1 MQAINANLKDE
12 LTQVIDQMENQ
23 ILKIYQKQ
31 ETKRAAEAE
40 LMDQVN
46 DKNLTLKEGQK
57 KFVYLKKSIKTMW
70 LELEQNY
77 NIDQIT
83 KMEDELRLK
92 QTKLGELQGEAKT
105 QSKVVNK
112 TAANLEK
119 INNTEEN
126 KAKADS
132 LT

>member
-1 MQAINANLKDE
+1 MQVINAALKDE
-12 LTQVIDQMENQ
+12 LTQVIEQMETQ
-23 ILKIYQKQ
+23 VLKIYQKQ

-46 DKNLTLKEGQK
+46 DKNQTLKVGQK
-57 KFVYLKKSIKTMW
+57 KFVQLKKSIKEMW
-70 LELEQNY
+70 VELEQNY

-105 QSKVVNK
+105 
-112 TAANLEK
+112 
-119 INNTEEN
+119 
-126 KAKADS
+126 
-132 LT
+132 

>member
-1 MQAINANLKDE
+1 
-12 LTQVIDQMENQ
+12 
-23 ILKIYQKQ
+23 
-31 ETKRAAEAE
+31 
-40 LMDQVN
+40 
-46 DKNLTLKEGQK
+46 
-57 KFVYLKKSIKTMW
+57 
-70 LELEQNY
+70 
-77 NIDQIT
+77 
-83 KMEDELRLK
+83 MEDELRLK

>member
-1 MQAINANLKDE
+1 MEVINASLKEE

-31 ETKRAAEAE
+31 EAKRAAEAE

-46 DKNLTLKEGQK
+46 DKNQTLKEGQK
-57 KFVYLKKSIKTMW
+57 KFIYLKKSIRTMW

-92 QTKLGELQGEAKT
+92 QTKLEELQGEAKT
-105 QSKVVNK
+105 
-112 TAANLEK
+112 
-119 INNTEEN
+119 
-126 KAKADS
+126 
-132 LT
+132 

>member
-1 MQAINANLKDE
+1 MQQMQAINANLKDE

-57 KFVYLKKSIKTMW
+57 KFTHLKKSIKTMW

-77 NIDQIT
+77 NID
-83 KMEDELRLK
+83 
-92 QTKLGELQGEAKT
+92 
-105 QSKVVNK
+105 
-112 TAANLEK
+112 
-119 INNTEEN
+119 
-126 KAKADS
+126 
-132 LT
+132 

>member
-1 MQAINANLKDE
+1 MQVINAALKDE
-12 LTQVIDQMENQ
+12 LTQVIEPMETQ
-23 ILKIYQKQ
+23 VLKIYQKQ

-46 DKNLTLKEGQK
+46 EKNQTLKVGQK
-57 KFVYLKKSIKTMW
+57 KFVQLKKSIKEMW
-70 LELEQNY
+70 VELEQNY

-105 QSKVVNK
+105 
-112 TAANLEK
+112 
-119 INNTEEN
+119 
-126 KAKADS
+126 
-132 LT
+132 